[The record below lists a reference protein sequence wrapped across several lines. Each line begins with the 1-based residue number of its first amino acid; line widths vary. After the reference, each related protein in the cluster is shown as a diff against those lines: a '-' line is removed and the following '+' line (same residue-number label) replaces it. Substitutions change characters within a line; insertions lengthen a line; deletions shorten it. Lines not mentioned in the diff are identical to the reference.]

1 MELKVFKQNT
11 YNDGEIMSFE
21 SQLESFL
28 SNSEK
33 LIVLG
38 VGNDL
43 KCDDGVGPFIIKRL
57 KEEDIEDEN
66 LIFINA
72 ETVPENFTGKLRKE
86 NPTHIIIVDAC
97 LMNGNPGDMQI
108 VDKDDFSNIGIS
120 THSMSL
126 SYFVKYLEKGNDFKI
141 IFVGIEP
148 ESLDYGENLTENVEK
163 TAFEFINIL
172 KGIIL

>member
-1 MELKVFKQNT
+1 
-11 YNDGEIMSFE
+11 MSFE
-21 SQLESFL
+21 SQLSDFL
-28 SNSEK
+28 SDCEK

-38 VGNDL
+38 VGNEL
-43 KCDDGVGPFIIKRL
+43 KCDDGVGPFIIKKL
-57 KEEDIEDEN
+57 KEEDIENKN
-66 LIFINA
+66 LLFINA

-97 LMNGNPGDMQI
+97 LMDGQPGDMKI
-108 VDKDDFSNIGIS
+108 VNKYDFANIGIS

-126 SYFVKYLEKGNDFKI
+126 SFFVRYLERDNDFRI

-148 ESLDYGENLTENVEK
+148 ESLDYSENLSQDVEN
-163 TAFEFINIL
+163 AACEFIDIL

>member
-126 SYFVKYLEKGNDFKI
+126 SYFVKYLEKDNDFKI

-148 ESLDYGENLTENVEK
+148 ESLDYGENLTEDVEK